1 MPRLFGRRQAR
12 DRDTA
17 VEAPNADSNEAG
29 AAAVA
34 ATSSSSRGGLSDELL
49 QSAQGATTGPE
60 GNTLNPT
67 DEDVQGSDAR
77 QRVRPAPGTHK
88 EHKYSTARF
97 KHSPRK
103 LNDLSRQIASR
114 PIDEAIL
121 QMQFSPKRASKRIAS
136 TLALARNHALDKG
149 LDGARLVVAESWVSK
164 GKYIKRLDIKGRGR
178 MGIKEH
184 PQARL
189 HVVLREGKTKSEVLD
204 EKRSKVLRAV
214 RSAGVVREDVAWR
227 NAPIN
232 GWRW

>member
-1 MPRLFGRRQAR
+1 MPSLFGRRQSRR
-12 DRDTA
+12 DRDEA
-17 VEAPNADSNEAG
+17 VEAPSQEA
-29 AAAVA
+29 
-34 ATSSSSRGGLSDELL
+34 TPQTQSRAGLSDELL

-60 GNTLNPT
+60 GTTLSPGDMT
-67 DEDVQGSDAR
+67 GDDANESR
-77 QRVRPAPGTHK
+77 QRVRPAPGSHK

-114 PIDEAIL
+114 PVDEAIL

-189 HVVLREGKTKSEVLD
+189 HVVLREGKTKNEVLE
-204 EKRSKVLRAV
+204 EKRSKVLKAV